1 MPPKTV
7 NRITPNDR
15 RYTLDGRLGRLRVRG
30 AKLKANVARAVTS
43 ASLELA
49 TGAVT
54 ELKLTLS
61 DPDLELLASRLFVP
75 GTDRKAGS
83 PVDYMDLKLEVAA
96 VELNGGVLTVS
107 ARSLGAQKLRRAR
120 GKLVRKGLSPTDW
133 ARLEAKAAGL
143 KFVGEPSPKRRQ
155 IVRQAGDDPETSWDT
170 LGRLAEELG
179 YITFEAAGVLYFGRP
194 SWLADRAER
203 RLRVAWKGADTDP
216 RILTM
221 PACRRTGDNS
231 RKVAEVNVELTGEL
245 GDDVR
250 PGHRLTLDGIPTFDG
265 RYLVDSVTIELD
277 DAAPVAVK
285 ASTPI
290 NPTPQPPDVDSR
302 EARSGKVSVPRAR
315 ASLKVKGAVAG
326 RDQLTNA
333 TTIYRVGRSMGIP
346 ARGIRIAIAVAIVE
360 SQLRNLKHGDRDS
373 VGLFQQRPSQG
384 WGTVAELTNPETAAR
399 KFYNAL
405 KRVPGWE
412 SLTFGAA
419 AQAVQRSAFPER
431 YAQHADEADGI
442 LDAIVATI
450 PKAPPKGAGGRSST
464 PGGGGGYRTA
474 GAFVRVALAQA
485 GDSYIYGAEASP
497 RDPDPDAFDCS
508 ELVEWAAARVGV
520 TFVDG
525 SSNQIARARPISVA
539 QGIRTRG
546 ALLWHPGHI
555 AISLGDGRTIEA
567 ANRNYGVRV
576 LSASGRFQR
585 AGLIPGL
592 NY

>member
-1 MPPKTV
+1 MPAKTV

-30 AKLKANVARAVTS
+30 AKLKANVAQAVTS

-54 ELKLTLS
+54 ELKLTIA
-61 DPDLELLASRLFVP
+61 DPDLELLAARLFVP
-75 GTDRKAGS
+75 GTDRKGGS

-96 VELNGGVLTVS
+96 VEVDGGILTVS

-120 GKLVRKGLSPTDW
+120 GKLVRRKLSPTAW

-143 KFVGEPSPKRRQ
+143 KFVGEPSPERRQ
-155 IVRQAGDDPETSWDT
+155 IVRQAGDDAETSWDT
-170 LGRLAEELG
+170 LNRLAEELG

-194 SWLADRAER
+194 TWLADRAQR
-203 RLRVAWKGADTDP
+203 RLRIAWKGADTDP

-221 PACRRTGDNS
+221 PKCRRTGDNA
-231 RKVAEVNVELTGEL
+231 RKVAEVEVELAGTL

-250 PGHRLTLDGIPTFDG
+250 PGHRFTLDGVPTFDG
-265 RYLVDSVTIELD
+265 RYLVDSVTIPLD
-277 DAAPVAVK
+277 DASPVSVK

-302 EARSGKVSVPRAR
+302 EARSGKVTVPRPR
-315 ASLKVKGAVAG
+315 ASLKVKGAVAS
-326 RDQLTNA
+326 REQLANA
-333 TTIYRVGRSMGIP
+333 TTIYRVGRAIGIP
-346 ARGIRIAIAVAIVE
+346 ARGIRIAIATAIVE
-360 SQLRNLKHGDRDS
+360 SQLRNLNYGDRDS
-373 VGLFQQRPSQG
+373 LGLFQQRAS
-384 WGTVAELTNPETAAR
+384 WGSAADRRNPEKAAR
-399 KFYNAL
+399 MFYNAL

-450 PKAPPKGAGGRSST
+450 PKAPPASAGGRSST

-474 GAFVRVALAQA
+474 GAFVKVALGQA
-485 GDSYIYGAEASP
+485 GDSYIYGAEANP
-497 RDPDPDAFDCS
+497 RDADPDAFDCS

-520 TFVDG
+520 RFVDG
-525 SSNQIARARPISVA
+525 SSNQLARVRRISVE

-546 ALLWHPGHI
+546 ALLFHPGHV

-576 LSASGRFQR
+576 LSARGRFTA